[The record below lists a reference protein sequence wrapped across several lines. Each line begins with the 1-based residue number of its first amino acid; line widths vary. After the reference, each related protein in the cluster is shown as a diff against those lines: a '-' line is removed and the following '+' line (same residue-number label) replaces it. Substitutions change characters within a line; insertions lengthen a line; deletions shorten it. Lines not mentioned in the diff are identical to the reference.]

1 VQQDVI
7 RLIAP
12 MQETVEDMYKRNTEG
27 RGSTVYCELKKRIMQ
42 QQASRAAAGI
52 QGRW

>member
-1 VQQDVI
+1 
-7 RLIAP
+7 
-12 MQETVEDMYKRNTEG
+12 
-27 RGSTVYCELKKRIMQ
+27 VYCELKKRIMQ